1 MRELWKR
8 TGPARPLVL
17 ALLLSV
23 AGSARAQDVGDR
35 SPVTFVLGAAS
46 GYSVP
51 LGSPQ
56 SGAPDA
62 VSNILKGFIPI
73 DLEAGVQLWSHWRF
87 LAYGG
92 LGTLVRTT
100 SSCVDIDCGGSIAH
114 AGVKVGFSGRISG
127 DWVLVAGLGAGW
139 HRIGLSAKTVDNST
153 EATATGVEG
162 ILEFAALYSIAP
174 VFELGPFVST
184 SIVSSSG
191 WTNVVNGQTTQSAGN
206 HVDGYLN
213 FGLKLEFRL

>member
-1 MRELWKR
+1 M
-8 TGPARPLVL
+8 GL

-23 AGSARAQDVGDR
+23 AGNASAQDVGDR
-35 SPVTFVLGAAS
+35 PPVTVILGAAS

-62 VSNILKGFIPI
+62 VSNILKGFIPGE
-73 DLEAGVQLWSHWRF
+73 LEAGVQLWSHWRF
-87 LAYGG
+87 LVYGG
-92 LGTLVRTT
+92 LGALVRTT
-100 SSCVDIDCGGSIAH
+100 SSCVDVECGGSIAH
-114 AGVKVGFSGRISG
+114 AGAKVGFSGRIAD
-127 DWVLVAGLGAGW
+127 DWVLIAGLGAGW
-139 HRIGLSAKTVDNST
+139 HRIELSTRTVDTST

-162 ILEFAALYSIAP
+162 LLELAALYSIAP
-174 VFELGPFVST
+174 IFRMGPFVST

-206 HVDGYLN
+206 HVDGYFN
-213 FGLKLEFRL
+213 FGLKLEFQL